1 VDRSPFFIS
10 SDFSSCFPECKYTQ
24 FIWVPFGLAFDAKS
38 KQDDFFLWIIFMS
51 FMSKTAAFVGMK
63 ALRNLVSDS
72 MAIDMG
78 SAATIISV
86 RGRGIVIDEPS
97 LVAVDSNT
105 GEVIAIGIEA
115 QQMSGR
121 EARDVTVIAPLLDG
135 VVADFERTREML
147 SHFVRKARGGKSYF
161 SRRAVMSVLSGV
173 TQVESR
179 ALLTAAEHARIG
191 RVVMIE
197 EGLAAAFGAGVRVD
211 DQHAS
216 AVVDIGGG
224 TTNVAIVANGEI
236 VHARAERIGS
246 EDINAAIVDHVRR
259 HRGLVIGPQS
269 AERLKLELAST
280 TLPEDLAEEVTI
292 KGVDVLTRS
301 PGAIEITAG
310 ELYPVVLQVVNKIV
324 EAVNTTL
331 TELPPEVGGDIYE
344 RGIILTGGGA
354 QFGGLE
360 DFFREQTNLPVR
372 TADEPK
378 YAIVRG
384 LEQMFDEPLRLRRVM
399 RREAYPVL
407 DTGD

>member
-1 VDRSPFFIS
+1 
-10 SDFSSCFPECKYTQ
+10 
-24 FIWVPFGLAFDAKS
+24 
-38 KQDDFFLWIIFMS
+38 MS
-51 FMSKTAAFVGMK
+51 FIGKTAAFVGKK
-63 ALRNLVSDS
+63 ALGNLVSDS

-105 GEVIAIGIEA
+105 GEVRAIGIEA

-135 VVADFERTREML
+135 VVADFERTKEML
-147 SHFVRKARGGKSYF
+147 SYFVRKARGGKSYF

-179 ALLTAAEHARIG
+179 ALLSAAEYARIG

-197 EGLAAAFGAGVRVD
+197 EGLAAAFGAGVRVND
-211 DQHAS
+211 ERAS

-236 VHARAERIGS
+236 VQARAERIGS

-269 AERLKLELAST
+269 AERLKLELASA
-280 TLPEDLAEEVTI
+280 TLPDDLAAEMTI

-310 ELYPVVLQVVNKIV
+310 ELYPVVLQVIRKIV
-324 EAVNTTL
+324 EGVNATL

-354 QFGGLE
+354 QFAGLD
-360 DFFREQTNLPVR
+360 DFFREQTKLPVR

-384 LEQMFDEPLRLRRVM
+384 LEQMFDEPLRLRRVI
-399 RREAYPVL
+399 RREPYPVL
-407 DTGD
+407 DMEG

>member
-1 VDRSPFFIS
+1 
-10 SDFSSCFPECKYTQ
+10 
-24 FIWVPFGLAFDAKS
+24 
-38 KQDDFFLWIIFMS
+38 
-51 FMSKTAAFVGMK
+51 MSKTAAFLGMN

-97 LVAVDSNT
+97 LVAVNSNT
-105 GEVIAIGIEA
+105 GEVIAIGVEA

-135 VVADFERTREML
+135 VVADFERTKEML
-147 SHFVRKARGGKSYF
+147 ASFVKKARGGKSIF
-161 SRRAVMSVLSGV
+161 SRRALMSVLSGV
-173 TQVESR
+173 TQVEER
-179 ALLTAAEHARIG
+179 ALLSAAEHARIG

-197 EGLAAAFGAGVRVD
+197 EGLAAALGAGVRVD

-259 HRGLVIGPQS
+259 HRGLVIGPRS
-269 AERLKLELAST
+269 AERLKVELASA
-280 TLPEDLAEEVTI
+280 TLPADLAEEMTI
-292 KGVDVLTRS
+292 KGLDVLTRS
-301 PGAIEITAG
+301 PGAIDITAG
-310 ELYPVVLQVVNKIV
+310 ELYPVVLPVVREIV
-324 EAVNTTL
+324 EGVNTTL

-354 QFGGLE
+354 QFNGLE
-360 DFFREQTNLPVR
+360 DYLREQTKLPVR

-384 LEQMFDEPLRLRRVM
+384 LEQMFDEPLTLRRVL
-399 RREAYPVL
+399 RRAPYPVL
-407 DTGD
+407 DDGM

>member
-1 VDRSPFFIS
+1 
-10 SDFSSCFPECKYTQ
+10 
-24 FIWVPFGLAFDAKS
+24 
-38 KQDDFFLWIIFMS
+38 
-51 FMSKTAAFVGMK
+51 
-63 ALRNLVSDS
+63 
-72 MAIDMG
+72 
-78 SAATIISV
+78 
-86 RGRGIVIDEPS
+86 
-97 LVAVDSNT
+97 
-105 GEVIAIGIEA
+105 
-115 QQMSGR
+115 MSGR

-179 ALLTAAEHARIG
+179 ALLSAAEHARIG

-269 AERLKLELAST
+269 AERLKLELASA
-280 TLPEDLAEEVTI
+280 TLPDDLAKEVTI

-301 PGAIEITAG
+301 PGAIEMTAG
-310 ELYPVVLQVVNKIV
+310 ELYPVVLHVVNKIV
-324 EAVNTTL
+324 EGVNITL

-384 LEQMFDEPLRLRRVM
+384 LEQMFAEPLRLRRVM
-399 RREAYPVL
+399 RREPNPVL
-407 DTGD
+407 DTGS

>member
-1 VDRSPFFIS
+1 
-10 SDFSSCFPECKYTQ
+10 
-24 FIWVPFGLAFDAKS
+24 
-38 KQDDFFLWIIFMS
+38 
-51 FMSKTAAFVGMK
+51 MSKTSAFTGMK

-135 VVADFERTREML
+135 VVADFERTKEML
-147 SHFVRKARGGKSYF
+147 ASFVRKARGGKSIF
-161 SRRAVMSVLSGV
+161 SRRALMSVLSGV
-173 TQVESR
+173 TQVEER
-179 ALLTAAEHARIG
+179 ALLSAAEHARIG

-246 EDINAAIVDHVRR
+246 EDINTAIADHIRR
-259 HRGLVIGPQS
+259 HRGLLIGPQS
-269 AERLKLELAST
+269 AERLKLELASAS
-280 TLPEDLAEEVTI
+280 LPANLAEEATI
-292 KGVDVLTRS
+292 KGIDVLTRS

-310 ELYPVVLQVVNKIV
+310 ELYPVVLQVVRKIV
-324 EAVNTTL
+324 ETVETTL

-354 QFGGLE
+354 QFEGLE
-360 DFFREQTNLPVR
+360 DFLRDQTKLPVR
-372 TADEPK
+372 TASEPK

-384 LEQMFDEPLRLRRVM
+384 LEQMFDEPLRLRRVI
-399 RREAYPVL
+399 RRAPHPVL
-407 DTGD
+407 DLEA